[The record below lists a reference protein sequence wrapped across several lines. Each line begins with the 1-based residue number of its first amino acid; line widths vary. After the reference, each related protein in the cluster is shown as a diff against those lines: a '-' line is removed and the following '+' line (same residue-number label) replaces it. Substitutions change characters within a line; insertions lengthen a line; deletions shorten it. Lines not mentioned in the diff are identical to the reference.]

1 MRYSARIATIA
12 ALLFLCAAHVALAQ
26 AVTGSCGT
34 YSAGF
39 TQLTQAIT
47 AFQNFFYGPF
57 FKVGCLAAFAIS
69 GVVLLLDDGQI
80 GRIGQLILRGILIV
94 AFVAG
99 AASFL
104 NIGSSSC

>member
-1 MRYSARIATIA
+1 MRPHLRFALAA
-12 ALLFLCAAHVALAQ
+12 ALLPLLIPQAVLAQ
-26 AVTGSCGT
+26 VTSGGCGT

-47 AFQNFFYGPF
+47 AFQDFFYGPF
-57 FKVGCLAAFAIS
+57 FKVGCLAAFAIA

-80 GRIGQLILRGILIV
+80 GRIGQLILRGILII
-94 AFVAG
+94 AFVLG

-104 NIGSSSC
+104 NVGSVSC